1 MARPPRVPARPHRTS
16 FGPRQPAHH
25 PANGGKRKAEGQQR
39 HVAERVEHALALLKS
54 DTMKRVTLSR
64 RQALQ
69 GMLLGAAGMSL
80 SLESFGQI
88 TIPPGEIRLIFNE
101 NPYGPSPK
109 ALAEVAKILPKTAYY
124 PDDIEGEL
132 IDLFMERLRLDR
144 GQLFLASG
152 SNEGL
157 QAAMLAFGKQGKILS
172 PSLTYSAHLLYAENL
187 GIEVKRVP
195 LRADMAIDL
204 EAIARAVDDSVSLVY
219 LCNPNNPTGMAI
231 DGDELRSFCREVS
244 AKVPIMI
251 DEAYSELTDKPD
263 YTSMVDL
270 VRGGANILLTRTFS
284 KIFGMAGLRVGY
296 GMGHPD
302 IVKVVKDK
310 VMAWPNGIGLYAAY
324 HSYLDD
330 AFIDFSRQ
338 KILQGRAMVNA
349 TFRRHGIEPLP
360 SQTNFVYAD
369 IGRNASDFKKEM
381 AANHVIIRGAYD
393 GYENYSRVSM
403 GRLEELEVFDS
414 VFSRVFTAG

>member
-1 MARPPRVPARPHRTS
+1 MSYNIDSEPVLRSLGNP
-16 FGPRQPAHH
+16 QH
-25 PANGGKRKAEGQQR
+25 PATYR
-39 HVAERVEHALALLKS
+39 EHGMNRRSALRGVL
-54 DTMKRVTLSR
+54 M
-64 RQALQ
+64 
-69 GMLLGAAGMSL
+69 GAAGLAL
-80 SLESFGQI
+80 SPITLSQIDIPAGQI
-88 TIPPGEIRLIFNE
+88 RLVFNE

-109 ALAEVAKILPKTAYY
+109 ALEAVAKILPKTAYY
-124 PDDIEGEL
+124 PGAIEQ
-132 IDLFMERLRLDR
+132 DLPALFTERHRLDSD
-144 GQLFLASG
+144 QVFLASG

-157 QAAMLAFGKQGKILS
+157 QAAMMAFGKQGKVIS
-172 PSLTYSAHLLYAENL
+172 PSLTYSDHLVYAERL
-187 GIEVKRVP
+187 GIAVERIP
-195 LRADMAIDL
+195 LREDMSIDL
-204 EAIARAVDDSVSLVY
+204 DAMARAVDDTVGLVY

-231 DGDELRSFCREVS
+231 DGDELRSFCRELS
-244 AKVPIMI
+244 PRVPILI
-251 DEAYSELTDKPD
+251 DEAYNELTDKPD
-263 YTSMVDL
+263 YTSMIDL
-270 VRGGANILLTRTFS
+270 VREGANVLITRTFS

-302 IVKVVKDK
+302 MVELVKDH
-310 VMAWPNGIGLYAAY
+310 VMAWPNGVGLYAAY

-393 GYENYSRVSM
+393 GYANYSRVSM

>member
-1 MARPPRVPARPHRTS
+1 MSYIIDSESVLRS
-16 FGPRQPAHH
+16 LGNSQH
-25 PANGGKRKAEGQQR
+25 PMPYRGDSMTRR
-39 HVAERVEHALALLKS
+39 SALRGVL
-54 DTMKRVTLSR
+54 M
-64 RQALQ
+64 
-69 GMLLGAAGMSL
+69 GAAGLAL
-80 SLESFGQI
+80 SPITLGQI
-88 TIPPGEIRLIFNE
+88 DIPAGQIRLVFNE
-101 NPYGPSPK
+101 NPYGPSSK
-109 ALAEVAKILPKTAYY
+109 ALKAVAQILPKTAYY
-124 PDDIEGEL
+124 PGAIEQGL
-132 IDLFMERLRLDR
+132 PALFTERHRLNSD
-144 GQLFLASG
+144 QVFLASG

-157 QAAMLAFGKQGKILS
+157 QAAMMAFGKQGKVIS
-172 PSLTYSAHLLYAENL
+172 PSLTYSDHLAYAERL
-187 GIEVKRVP
+187 GIAVDRIP
-195 LRADMAIDL
+195 LREDMSIDL
-204 EAIARAVDDSVSLVY
+204 DAMARAVDDTVGLVY

-231 DGDELRSFCREVS
+231 DGDELRAFCRELS
-244 AKVPIMI
+244 PRVPILI
-251 DEAYSELTDKPD
+251 DEAYNELTDKPD
-263 YTSMVDL
+263 YTSMIDL
-270 VRGGANILLTRTFS
+270 VREGANVLITRTFS

-302 IVKVVKDK
+302 MVKVVKDH
-310 VMAWPNGIGLYAAY
+310 VMAWPNGVGLYAAY

-369 IGRNASDFKKEM
+369 IGRNASDFKNEM

>member
-1 MARPPRVPARPHRTS
+1 MRTEN
-16 FGPRQPAHH
+16 H
-25 PANGGKRKAEGQQR
+25 AEY
-39 HVAERVEHALALLKS
+39 VEHALALLRG
-54 DTMKRVTLSR
+54 DTMKPGTFNRRRV
-64 RQALQ
+64 LQ
-69 GMLLGAAGMSL
+69 GMLLGAVGVSL
-80 SLESFGQI
+80 SLESFGQT
-88 TIPPGEIRLIFNE
+88 TILPGEIRLIFNE

-109 ALAEVAKILPKTAYY
+109 ALAEVAKILPLTAYY
-124 PDDIEGEL
+124 PDDIEVEL

-144 GQLFLASG
+144 DQLFLASG

-172 PSLTYSAHLLYAENL
+172 PSLTYSEHLLYAENL
-187 GIEVKRVP
+187 GIEVERVP

-204 EAIARAVDDSVSLVY
+204 EAMARAVDDSVSLVY

-244 AKVPIMI
+244 IKVPIMI

-302 IVKVVKDK
+302 IVKVVRDH
-310 VMAWPNGIGLYAAY
+310 VMAWPNGVGLYAAY
-324 HSYLDD
+324 HSYLDED
-330 AFIDFSRQ
+330 FIAFSRE
-338 KILQGRAMVNA
+338 KILQGREMANS

-369 IGRNASDFKKEM
+369 IGRDADVFKEQLASR
-381 AANHVIIRGAYD
+381 NVIIRGSYD
-393 GYENYSRVSM
+393 DYSTFSRVSM
-403 GRLEELEVFDS
+403 GRIEDLEIFDRA
-414 VFSRVFTAG
+414 VTEIWGG